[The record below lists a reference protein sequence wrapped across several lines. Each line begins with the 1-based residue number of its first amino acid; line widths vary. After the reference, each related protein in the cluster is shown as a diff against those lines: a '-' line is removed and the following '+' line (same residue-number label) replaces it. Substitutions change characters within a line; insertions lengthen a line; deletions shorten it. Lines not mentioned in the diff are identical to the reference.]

1 MFSRT
6 IVAMLGMVL
15 TAAAVLVVADARE
28 WSDLMAYATLAAVA
42 VPVIALGVVFA
53 EGVWPRPRERRRG

>member
-6 IVAMLGMVL
+6 LIAMLGMVL
-15 TAAAVLVVADARE
+15 TAAAVLAVGDTRE
-28 WSDLMAYATLAAVA
+28 WSDLATYATLAAVA
-42 VPVIALGVVFA
+42 VPVIAVGVVFA